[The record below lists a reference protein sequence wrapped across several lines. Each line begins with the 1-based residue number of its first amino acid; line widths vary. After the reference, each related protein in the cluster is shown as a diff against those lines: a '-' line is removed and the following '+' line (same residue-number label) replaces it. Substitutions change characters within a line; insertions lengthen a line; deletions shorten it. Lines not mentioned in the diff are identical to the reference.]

1 MGWGL
6 GIGDNV
12 KLGRMLVLE
21 DVGWR
26 RCWFGCGGCQISLA
40 GSWFGLLRILGRLG
54 EFQVGCGI

>member
-1 MGWGL
+1 
-6 GIGDNV
+6 
-12 KLGRMLVLE
+12 MLVLE

-40 GSWFGLLRILGRLG
+40 GSWFDLLRILGRLG